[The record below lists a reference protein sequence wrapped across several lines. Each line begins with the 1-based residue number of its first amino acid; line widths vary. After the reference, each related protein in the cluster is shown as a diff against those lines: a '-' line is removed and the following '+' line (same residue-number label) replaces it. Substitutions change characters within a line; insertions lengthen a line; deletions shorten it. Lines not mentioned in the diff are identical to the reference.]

1 MITGNLRLVVI
12 IFILFL
18 FILIAYL
25 LRKRKLSTKYD
36 IVWFLAII
44 VMLLTV
50 LLPDVMKYIAN
61 LIGFEL
67 LSNMLL
73 CIFIAILLFI
83 TLALTIVVSSNK
95 RRITLLIEEVSI
107 LKKELEDKKWK

>member
-18 FILIAYL
+18 FLLIVYL
-25 LRKRKLSTKYD
+25 LRKRTLSTKFA

-50 LLPDVMKYIAN
+50 LVPDVMKYVAN

-83 TLALTIVVSSNK
+83 TLALTIMVSSNK
-95 RRITLLIEEVSI
+95 RKITLLIEEISI
-107 LKKELEDKKWK
+107 LKKELEDKK

>member
-12 IFILFL
+12 VFILFL
-18 FILIAYL
+18 FLLIVYL
-25 LRKRKLSTKYD
+25 LRKRKLSTKYA

-107 LKKELEDKKWK
+107 LKKELEDKK

>member
-18 FILIAYL
+18 FLLIVYL
-25 LRKRKLSTKYD
+25 LRKRKLSTKFA

-50 LLPDVMKYIAN
+50 LLPDVMKYVAN

-83 TLALTIVVSSNK
+83 TLALTIMVSSNK

>member
-18 FILIAYL
+18 FLLIVYL
-25 LRKRKLSTKYD
+25 LSKRKLSTKYA

-73 CIFIAILLFI
+73 CIFIVILLFI
-83 TLALTIVVSSNK
+83 TLALTIVVSANK

-107 LKKELEDKKWK
+107 LKKEMEDKK

>member
-12 IFILFL
+12 VFILFL
-18 FILIAYL
+18 FLLIVYL
-25 LRKRKLSTKYD
+25 LRKRKLSTKFA
-36 IVWFLAII
+36 IVWFLAIM

-83 TLALTIVVSSNK
+83 TLALTIMVSSNK
-95 RRITLLIEEVSI
+95 RKITLLIEEISI
-107 LKKELEDKKWK
+107 LKKELEDKK

>member
-12 IFILFL
+12 VFILFL
-18 FILIAYL
+18 FLLIVYL
-25 LRKRKLSTKYD
+25 LRKRKLLTKFA
-36 IVWFLAII
+36 IVWFLAIM

-83 TLALTIVVSSNK
+83 TLALTIMVSSNK

-107 LKKELEDKKWK
+107 LKKELEDKK

>member
-18 FILIAYL
+18 FLLIVYL
-25 LRKRKLSTKYD
+25 LRKRKLSTKFA

-50 LLPDVMKYIAN
+50 LLPDVMKYVAN

-83 TLALTIVVSSNK
+83 TLALTIMVSSNK
-95 RRITLLIEEVSI
+95 RKITLLIEEISI
-107 LKKELEDKKWK
+107 LKKELEDKK

>member
-1 MITGNLRLVVI
+1 MITGNLRLVII

-18 FILIAYL
+18 FLLIVYL
-25 LRKRKLSTKYD
+25 LRKRKLSTKFA

-50 LLPDVMKYIAN
+50 LLPDVMKYVAN

-83 TLALTIVVSSNK
+83 TLALTIMVSSNK
-95 RRITLLIEEVSI
+95 RKITLLIEEISI
-107 LKKELEDKKWK
+107 LKKELEDKK

>member
-18 FILIAYL
+18 FLLIVYL
-25 LRKRKLSTKYD
+25 LRKRTLSTKFA

-50 LLPDVMKYIAN
+50 LLPDVMKYVAN

-73 CIFIAILLFI
+73 CIFIVILLFI
-83 TLALTIVVSSNK
+83 TLALTIMVSSNK
-95 RRITLLIEEVSI
+95 RKITLLIEEISI
-107 LKKELEDKKWK
+107 LKKELEDKK

>member
-1 MITGNLRLVVI
+1 MITDNLRLVVI

-18 FILIAYL
+18 LIVYL
-25 LRKRKLSTKYD
+25 LRKRKLSTKYA

-44 VMLLTV
+44 VMLFTV

-73 CIFIAILLFI
+73 CIFIVILLFI

-107 LKKELEDKKWK
+107 LKKELEDKK

>member
-18 FILIAYL
+18 FLLIVYL
-25 LRKRKLSTKYD
+25 LRKRKLSTKYA

-83 TLALTIVVSSNK
+83 TLALTIMVSSNK
-95 RRITLLIEEVSI
+95 RKITILIEEISI
-107 LKKELEDKKWK
+107 LKKELEDKK

>member
-18 FILIAYL
+18 FLLIVYL
-25 LRKRKLSTKYD
+25 LRKRTLSTKFA

-50 LLPDVMKYIAN
+50 LLPDVMKYVAN
-61 LIGFEL
+61 LIGF
-67 LSNMLL
+67 SK
-73 CIFIAILLFI
+73 
-83 TLALTIVVSSNK
+83 SSS
-95 RRITLLIEEVSI
+95 IGIISI
-107 LKKELEDKKWK
+107 LEIDFCFALINCNSFNL

>member
-18 FILIAYL
+18 FLLIVYL
-25 LRKRKLSTKYD
+25 LRKRKLSTKYA

-83 TLALTIVVSSNK
+83 TLALTIMVSSNK
-95 RRITLLIEEVSI
+95 RKITLLIEEISI
-107 LKKELEDKKWK
+107 LKKELEDKK

>member
-12 IFILFL
+12 VFILFL
-18 FILIAYL
+18 FLLIVYL
-25 LRKRKLSTKYD
+25 LRKRKLSTKFA
-36 IVWFLAII
+36 IVWFLAIM

-83 TLALTIVVSSNK
+83 TLALTIMVSSNK

-107 LKKELEDKKWK
+107 LKKELEDKK